1 MFGPPPSAAG
11 PSQPTSASPEN
22 ILQNRP
28 DGSDASPGGNVP
40 DAPYFNWQAA
50 PQNSN
55 DLPAGPNLGRSQISP
70 SLPAHVPNAAQH
82 PPYAYYHYPPNA
94 WASAWPPSTYPYGVV
109 GPYQYAFQHPQPNQD
124 ATPQLPPSSP
134 PTRAILQERID
145 RSPSPPPPLNN
156 DWDAVIISFL
166 SSAGLTQALRGFK
179 ADMVVMNPDWAN
191 SKIPVALDELGDNL
205 MRLRARGENNDVKY
219 ETRPLEDRKLDYVQ
233 VSHAAQPRAH
243 TSITKSISQL
253 LAHNRARNDT
263 SNRAEFLESLVQ
275 KRRRLSREDH
285 PDVSTSTPSCART
298 DAKTQD
304 RDVQMKYDIAKNE
317 DGPLRRTLKNDHV
330 TSEQAASGTSQGR
343 GSMATS
349 ADSEA
354 APERYPALDERM
366 RSVETHLAVRYGEV
380 NPITLPHRIFISVVP
395 SPPRSLLDRLKFLE
409 DHIVRLE
416 KEYPPWAALHFNQP
430 SRGWPPPPRP
440 TPIIVPSHLTSSAAQ
455 SHGSQLT
462 SHRDVPPPWPMHD
475 PTAPLGTASG
485 NDAETTDSNTLKTKG
500 KIARNSKSSLHR
512 AVMERLEVQ
521 KAMHDLAGGSD

>member
-1 MFGPPPSAAG
+1 
-11 PSQPTSASPEN
+11 
-22 ILQNRP
+22 
-28 DGSDASPGGNVP
+28 
-40 DAPYFNWQAA
+40 
-50 PQNSN
+50 
-55 DLPAGPNLGRSQISP
+55 
-70 SLPAHVPNAAQH
+70 
-82 PPYAYYHYPPNA
+82 
-94 WASAWPPSTYPYGVV
+94 
-109 GPYQYAFQHPQPNQD
+109 
-124 ATPQLPPSSP
+124 
-134 PTRAILQERID
+134 
-145 RSPSPPPPLNN
+145 
-156 DWDAVIISFL
+156 
-166 SSAGLTQALRGFK
+166 
-179 ADMVVMNPDWAN
+179 
-191 SKIPVALDELGDNL
+191 
-205 MRLRARGENNDVKY
+205 
-219 ETRPLEDRKLDYVQ
+219 
-233 VSHAAQPRAH
+233 
-243 TSITKSISQL
+243 
-253 LAHNRARNDT
+253 
-263 SNRAEFLESLVQ
+263 
-275 KRRRLSREDH
+275 
-285 PDVSTSTPSCART
+285 
-298 DAKTQD
+298 
-304 RDVQMKYDIAKNE
+304 MKYDIAKNE

-366 RSVETHLAVRYGEV
+366 RSVETHLAVRY
-380 NPITLPHRIFISVVP
+380 VP

-455 SHGSQLT
+455 AHGSQPT

-521 KAMHDLAGGSD
+521 KAMHDLAGGGD